1 VSERRAVLLIAHT
14 GRPEAVKVG
23 RELVERLQ
31 AAGIAVHTPAV
42 DAERMDLDPVHAL
55 PEFEVPQHLAGTR
68 AVLGTSHEFELVVV
82 VGGDGTI
89 LDAAE
94 YARPLKIPLLGINL
108 GHVGFLAESEP
119 DTLSATVQHIVDRS
133 YAVEER
139 LTVDV
144 EVRHNDELI
153 WSNWALNEVAVEKI
167 DRRRMLELI
176 VEIDGH
182 PLSRYGCDAVV
193 MATPTGSTAY
203 AFSAGGPVVWPEV
216 EALLLVPSSAHA
228 LFAKPIVV
236 SPSSLLSV
244 ELAPMVR
251 GADVTCDSRRTIEV
265 HAGSR
270 VEVRRGQA
278 PVRFARLHAT
288 PFTSRLVAKF
298 RLPVQGW
305 RVRPATRGTGEASTG
320 SARPGS

>member
-1 VSERRAVLLIAHT
+1 VSQGRTVLLIAHT
-14 GRPEAVKVG
+14 GRPEAIKVA
-23 RELVERLQ
+23 RDVVERLEV
-31 AAGIAVHTPAV
+31 AGISVRTPAA
-42 DAERMDLDPVHAL
+42 DAERMDLDPIHAI
-55 PEFEVPQHLAGTR
+55 PDSRPNPQRDGLAG
-68 AVLGTSHEFELVVV
+68 VQSPWDEFELVVV

-89 LDAAE
+89 LGAAE
-94 YARPLKIPLLGINL
+94 FARPLEIPLLGINL

-119 DTLSATVQHIVDRS
+119 DTLAFTVQHIVDRS

-144 EVRHNDELI
+144 EVRRDDEPI
-153 WSNWALNEVAVEKI
+153 WTGWALNEVAVEKI

-176 VEIDGH
+176 VEIDGR

-228 LFAKPIVV
+228 LFARPIVV

-251 GADVTCDSRRTIEV
+251 GADVTCDGRRTIEV

-270 VEVRRGQA
+270 VEVRRGHA
-278 PVRFARLHAT
+278 PVRLARLHEA

-320 SARPGS
+320 SVASGS

>member
-1 VSERRAVLLIAHT
+1 VTERRAVLLIAHT
-14 GRPEAVKVG
+14 GRPEAVKVA
-23 RELVERLQ
+23 REVVDRLE
-31 AAGIAVHTPAV
+31 AAGLAVRTPAL
-42 DAERMDLDPVHAL
+42 DAEQLDLDPVHAIPDSR
-55 PEFEVPQHLAGTR
+55 PEPKRDATTAALNPANG
-68 AVLGTSHEFELVVV
+68 FELVVV

-89 LDAAE
+89 LRAAE
-94 YARPLKIPLLGINL
+94 FARPLQIPLLGVNL
-108 GHVGFLAESEP
+108 GHVGFLAEAEP
-119 DTLSATVQHIVDRS
+119 DTLSFTVQHIVDKS

-139 LTVDV
+139 LTLDV
-144 EVRHNDELI
+144 EVRRDDEII
-153 WSNWALNEVAVEKI
+153 WTGWALNEVAVEKI

-228 LFAKPIVV
+228 LFSRPIVV
-236 SPSSLLSV
+236 SPSSMLSV

-251 GADVTCDSRRTIEV
+251 GADVTCDGRRTIEV

-270 VEVRRGQA
+270 VDVRRGQA
-278 PVRFARLHAT
+278 PVRLARLHQA

-305 RVRPATRGTGEASTG
+305 RVRPATRDTSGASTG
-320 SARPGS
+320 SVAPGS